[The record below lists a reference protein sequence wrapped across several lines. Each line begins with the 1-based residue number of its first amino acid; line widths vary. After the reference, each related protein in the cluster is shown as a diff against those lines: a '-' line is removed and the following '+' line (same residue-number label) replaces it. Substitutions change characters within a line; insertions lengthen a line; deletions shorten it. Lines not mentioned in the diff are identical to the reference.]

1 MPQSAASSGFVDHVL
16 SVGEMP
22 AALLEYQRHRK
33 TSDSVKGP
41 DGIRQDLAAH
51 LVTICAV
58 LQSRLGRDFS
68 QYKPGTL
75 MRRIQRR
82 MQVLQT
88 DEVPRYIEQLRTQ
101 PNEAELLFR
110 ELLIG
115 VARFFRDAAAF
126 KALETKVIPGLLAD
140 ADRDPIRVW
149 VTGCATGEE
158 AYSIS
163 GSPAAPLARKPTRS
177 PSC

>member
-1 MPQSAASSGFVDHVL
+1 M
-16 SVGEMP
+16 
-22 AALLEYQRHRK
+22 
-33 TSDSVKGP
+33 GP
-41 DGIRQDLAAH
+41 DGVRQDLAAH
-51 LVTICAV
+51 LVTICAL

-88 DEVPRYIEQLRTQ
+88 DEVPSYIEQLRSQ
-101 PNEAELLFR
+101 PTEAELLFR

-115 VARFFRDAAAF
+115 VTRFFRDAAAF
-126 KALETKVIPGLLAD
+126 EALENEG
-140 ADRDPIRVW
+140 
-149 VTGCATGEE
+149 VTGAAGGTRAAATR
-158 AYSIS
+158 S
-163 GSPAAPLARKPTRS
+163 GSGLPAAPPARKPTRS